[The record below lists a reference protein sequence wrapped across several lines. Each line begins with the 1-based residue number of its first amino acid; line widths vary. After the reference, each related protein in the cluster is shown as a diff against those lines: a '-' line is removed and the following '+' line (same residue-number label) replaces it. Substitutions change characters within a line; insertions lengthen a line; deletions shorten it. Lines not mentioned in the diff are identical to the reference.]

1 MKRRGNGQ
9 IERAVNV
16 DPKEYAAS
24 VDARIAAKLIRDSAG
39 CLIWQGAKTVNGY
52 GQVRLR
58 SPANH
63 SVLVHRWVYQRAHG
77 GIPAGVDIC
86 HHCDN
91 RACAEL
97 SHLFVGT
104 RQENMDDM
112 VAKGRSPC
120 TQGELSGKA
129 VLKESDVQEMDS
141 MRSFGATHAQ
151 IAKKFGVHSSH
162 VSRILS
168 GKRWGHMKAGSA

>member
-1 MKRRGNGQ
+1 MKRRENGQ

-16 DPKEYAAS
+16 DPQEYAAS
-24 VDARIAAKLIRDSAG
+24 VDARISAKLVRDSAG
-39 CLIWQGAKTVNGY
+39 CLNWQGAKTVNGY
-52 GQVRLR
+52 GQIRLR
-58 SPANH
+58 SPVNH

-77 GIPAGVDIC
+77 DIAAGLDIC

-97 SHLFVGT
+97 SHLFAGT

-112 VAKGRSPC
+112 VGKGRSPC
-120 TQGELSGKA
+120 SQGELSGKA
-129 VLKESDVQEMDS
+129 VLTEADVREMAS
-141 MRSFGATHAQ
+141 MRSEGATHARIASKFQ
-151 IAKKFGVHSSH
+151 IHSSH

-168 GKRWGHMKAGSA
+168 GKRWAHMLGGAK